1 MARTLAALVAVAGL
15 RRAQAQA
22 ECNIMDMY
30 AHLLS
35 ITSDE
40 ECRSGRN
47 EGHGDLPG
55 AQGEQWFPGAT
66 DYCNAMCG
74 ATFEPFWDQCGATLS
89 SMNMGGMEEMG
100 VFCESPLA
108 LLCSAPFCLSARV
121 APHGG
126 RVALQTIRASS
137 HCTHR
142 ASVAPSAIS
151 TRTIV
156 ISTRSTRPA
165 AMRAVPT
172 ATARETCH
180 TSAQSDARSSSRS
193 SSNRAATTLSPAAS
207 LSATLTASLRCVSRW
222 MHETWLNTRPS

>member
-1 MARTLAALVAVAGL
+1 MARRLVVLVAVAGL

-47 EGHGDLPG
+47 EGHGDPPG
-55 AQGEQWFPGAT
+55 AQGEEWFPGAA

-100 VFCESPLA
+100 AFCECARLV
-108 LLCSAPFCLSARV
+108 LLCSAPFCLSAQV

-137 HCTHR
+137 RCTHR
-142 ASVAPSAIS
+142 ASAAPSAIS
-151 TRTIV
+151 TRTIA
-156 ISTRSTRPA
+156 ISMRSTRPA
-165 AMRAVPT
+165 AMKAVQT
-172 ATARETCH
+172 ATAGETCH
-180 TSAQSDARSSSRS
+180 TSAQSDARSSSRRS
-193 SSNRAATTLSPAAS
+193 SRHAATTLSPAAS
-207 LSATLTASLRCVSRW
+207 
-222 MHETWLNTRPS
+222 